1 MIAKLGQVMLYVNNQ
16 DEAVRFWTENAGFQ
30 VMADESNGEMR
41 WIEIAPESGA
51 GTTLVIHDRNTVARL
66 SPGLDLGTP
75 SLMFFTEKLDQFHQ
89 KLSENEV
96 TVGDIVE
103 MPEGRVFN
111 FADYEANYFAVMEM
125 RKA

>member
-1 MIAKLGQVMLYVNNQ
+1 MIAKLGQVMLYVKNQ

-41 WIEIAPESGA
+41 WIEVAPVSGA
-51 GTTLVIHDRNTVARL
+51 ETTLVIHDRDTVARL

-75 SLMFFTEKLDQFHQ
+75 SLMFFTEQLDQFHQ
-89 KLSENEV
+89 KLLENKV

-103 MPEGRVFN
+103 MPGGRVFN

-125 RKA
+125 TKA